1 MIGKLF
7 CTFIAICIPK
17 LSIGIF
23 GQNFATLVTSTK
35 AFLLGGKK
43 WTLCPYM
50 MREKGFEVPTFR
62 QRDCSM

>member
-35 AFLLGGKK
+35 AFVGGKK
-43 WTLCPYM
+43 
-50 MREKGFEVPTFR
+50 K
-62 QRDCSM
+62 

>member
-23 GQNFATLVTSTK
+23 GQNFATHVTSTK
-35 AFLLGGKK
+35 AFVGGKK
-43 WTLCPYM
+43 
-50 MREKGFEVPTFR
+50 
-62 QRDCSM
+62 